1 MYGVLMSQLMQ
12 GRLTPYLADEVK
24 RKLEILR
31 DTSIDLQSRAAA
43 HAALEE
49 DAELEVSSPK
59 YSAIWR

>member
-1 MYGVLMSQLMQ
+1 MQ

-24 RKLEILR
+24 KKLEILR

-49 DAELEVSSPK
+49 DAELEVSSPIS
-59 YSAIWR
+59 SATWR